1 MQLIR
6 VNGIESSCKPV
17 TCKVSQGSILGPL
30 IFIMYINSLPSTI
43 QDTHTYLYA
52 DDMAIVTQGND
63 PDDIAMKLSVELSSA
78 NNWLTDHKL
87 SLNTQKTKVMYF
99 NTTQRLSNVNPM
111 ADTLDGVEIERVSTY
126 NYMGLM
132 LDQRLLFDSHV
143 DYLTENIWPNIYT
156 LYCIRKYISL

>member
-1 MQLIR
+1 
-6 VNGIESSCKPV
+6 
-17 TCKVSQGSILGPL
+17 
-30 IFIMYINSLPSTI
+30 
-43 QDTHTYLYA
+43 
-52 DDMAIVTQGND
+52 MAIVTQGND